1 MATFKNFFS
10 NGVGTSN
17 TLIYTAPAANC
28 TVIGMTV
35 CNVSNNTVQGSIFIS
50 SGGANTYMIKGCSIP
65 VGSAQVPVGGDQKL
79 VLQENDAVYCYSN
92 TATALDVILSVLEV

>member
-50 SGGANTYMIKGCSIP
+50 SGGSNTYMIKGCSIP

-79 VLQENDAVYCYSN
+79 VLQENDELYCYSN
-92 TATALDVILSVLEV
+92 TGSALDVILSVLEV